1 MRDREGNLTIKVDP
15 AWIDLAREF
24 RNKPFGGHTPALQEL
39 LAVMRTTPIEG
50 RHFLFLSKPHT
61 EWTLARMSDTRP
73 LKPILIGPTFTS
85 LEEAEWHVFKLR
97 WEALTGQKLPIN

>member
-50 RHFLFLSKPHT
+50 RYFLFLSKPPT
-61 EWTLARMSDTRP
+61 EWTLAKMSDTRP
-73 LKPILIGPTFTS
+73 LKPILIGPAGSDLALIEFALILS
-85 LEEAEWHVFKLR
+85 KQLR
-97 WEALTGQKLPIN
+97 G